1 MIDSYTREEKI
12 ASLIKSYQGNNLLL
26 FKLFLSQK
34 TDEQLDSLLE
44 DELEKMSN
52 FTYGN

>member
-1 MIDSYTREEKI
+1 MFKSYSREEKI
-12 ASLIKSYQGNNLLL
+12 ASLIKDYKGNNLLL
-26 FKLFLSQK
+26 FEIFLSQK

-52 FTYGN
+52 FTYSN